1 MQDGQGLID
10 YIGSSLSLQVGVVS
24 NFDKD
29 SDNYVPMWLIVNNTG
44 DMIIPNG
51 HWRIF
56 FSW

>member
-29 SDNYVPMWLIVNNTG
+29 SDNYVPMRLILNNTG
-44 DMIIPNG
+44 DMVIPND
-51 HWRIF
+51 HWKIY